1 MTEANT
7 GQLNFK
13 FNQGQCY
20 IYTLSSS
27 IIGLEAA
34 VTLIQKNFVLYYC
47 DQIQST
53 IKCLG

>member
-7 GQLNFK
+7 CQLNLK
-13 FNQGQCY
+13 LNQGQCY

-34 VTLIQKNFVLYYC
+34 ATLIQNIFCIIVTKYNLHSNAWV
-47 DQIQST
+47 
-53 IKCLG
+53 